1 MRRRGVE
8 SGGVSAYPI
17 IRLGDVADVVA
28 GDPAPQ
34 KPEAFSSDGP
44 LFVRMRDVGRDHLNP
59 ALSLSMDRLDPEWL
73 GKNRLRLFPKD
84 SILIPKSGVSVN
96 LNHRAMLATDAYV
109 VSHLAVVIP
118 DHSKV
123 EPNYL
128 FWWAVR
134 YDPRKQVQVT
144 SLPSL
149 KLSTLKSAE
158 IPLPPLAEQ
167 RRIAGILNRAARIER
182 LQARA
187 TDRIHTFTLALFVK
201 MFDNLSGNDTS
212 GSVPLDDLS
221 VSLESGFACG
231 KSKLVEDG
239 MLHLRPFNI
248 GSNGELYL
256 KNTYKIPHSFAS
268 KSKSFVHSGD
278 ILFNNT
284 NSRDLVGKV
293 ALVHENLEAGFS
305 NHITRIRLDQTRCEP
320 TFLTGYLRY
329 LWQHGFFRDR
339 CTQWVS
345 QAAYGPR
352 LLARMPIPIPPL
364 AVQRQFTDICK
375 QAAGIANNARSASKA
390 ASALTASLMD
400 RLLDGDPAPGRAG
413 GPGPA

>member
-1 MRRRGVE
+1 M
-8 SGGVSAYPI
+8 SAYPVT
-17 IRLGDVADVVA
+17 RLGDVADVVA

-109 VSHLAVVIP
+109 VSHLAVLIP
-118 DHSKV
+118 DRSKV

-167 RRIAGILNRAARIER
+167 RRIADILNRAARIER
-182 LQARA
+182 LRARA
-187 TDRIHTFTLALFVK
+187 TDRFHTFTLALFVK
-201 MFDNLSGNDTS
+201 MFGDPIDNPMGWPVHPFT
-212 GSVPLDDLS
+212 
-221 VSLESGFACG
+221 E
-231 KSKLVEDG
+231 LVEDG
-239 MLHLRPFNI
+239 TKHVRKIQKRNYEVSGQIPIIDQGITQISGYTNEI
-248 GSNGELYL
+248 QGSFDGELPAIIFGDHTRRFKLIRSRFFLGADGTKLLIPKCKDVDPVFLHTQL
-256 KNTYKIPHSFAS
+256 KCLI
-268 KSKSFVHSGD
+268 
-278 ILFNNT
+278 I
-284 NSRDLVGKV
+284 
-293 ALVHENLEAGFS
+293 EEAGYSRHFK
-305 NHITRIRLDQTRCEP
+305 
-320 TFLTGYLRY
+320 FLKRKNL
-329 LWQHGFFRDR
+329 
-339 CTQWVS
+339 
-345 QAAYGPR
+345 
-352 LLARMPIPIPPL
+352 MIPPL
-364 AVQRQFTDICK
+364 DKQLKFRIISDISEELITPIG
-375 QAAGIANNARSASKA
+375 AATQT

>member
-8 SGGVSAYPI
+8 SKVKVVQ
-17 IRLGDVADVVA
+17 LGDVCAIVGGGTPRRNNEAYFRGAIPWATPTDVTALNDLSIARTKETITEA
-28 GDPAPQ
+28 GLRESSARLVPAGTVLLTSRATIGYTAIAERPMATNQ
-34 KPEAFSSDGP
+34 GFANFICGECLVPEYLAYWLRGQ
-44 LFVRMRDVGRDHLNP
+44 RDHLI
-59 ALSLSMDRLDPEWL
+59 RLAGGTTFRE
-73 GKNRLRLFPKD
+73 
-84 SILIPKSGVSVN
+84 I
-96 LNHRAMLATDAYV
+96 
-109 VSHLAVVIP
+109 
-118 DHSKV
+118 SK
-123 EPNYL
+123 
-128 FWWAVR
+128 
-134 YDPRKQVQVT
+134 
-144 SLPSL
+144 
-149 KLSTLKSAE
+149 STLKGIP

-182 LQARA
+182 LRARGA
-187 TDRIHTFTLALFVK
+187 DRFHTFAPALFVK
-201 MFDNLSGNDTS
+201 MFDNLSGNGCDK
-212 GSVPLDDLS
+212 SVPLDDLS

-231 KSKLVEDG
+231 KSKLVENG
-239 MLHLRPFNI
+239 ILHLRPFNI

-256 KNTYKIPHSFAS
+256 KNTYKIPHSLAS

-375 QAAGIANNARSASKA
+375 QAASIANNARSASKA

-400 RLLDGDPAPGRAG
+400 RLLDGDPAPGRSGA
-413 GPGPA
+413 PGPA